1 MIHQSRVIYDVKKSI
16 FVPTIYNMGELN
28 NLGLEIYDIN
38 RLDNNYIIEGYLT
51 PSLNDSFENRL
62 IFLQCSTNSKIEDT
76 LVVVNKSVLVNKSKE
91 IKVKWNYQKVLVI
104 KRANDSIGNSY
115 YLK

>member
-38 RLDNNYIIEGYLT
+38 RLDNNYIMEGYLT
-51 PSLNDSFENRL
+51 HSLKDNFENRL
-62 IFLQCSTNSKIEDT
+62 FFLQCSTNSKIEDT
-76 LVVVNKSVLVNKSKE
+76 LLVVNKSRE

-104 KRANDSIGNSY
+104 KRANDSIGYSY